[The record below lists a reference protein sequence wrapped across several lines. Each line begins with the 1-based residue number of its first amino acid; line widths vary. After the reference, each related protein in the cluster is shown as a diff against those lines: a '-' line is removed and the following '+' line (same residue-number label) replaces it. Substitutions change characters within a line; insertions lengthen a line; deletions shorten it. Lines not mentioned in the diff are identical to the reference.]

1 MVTDTCHVATGIQ
14 PKMIGPLCLLAN
26 AKLMLWIFLGHA
38 ESGRWIRPLNSHQS
52 RLSVPP
58 SRDPSVCCAEPGGGG
73 VFDCVL
79 PGLSAS
85 LQQPPGA
92 QMGLPPLDP
101 LLWLGGV
108 SPQAFLSRTSVYRTM
123 LMAALGRR
131 WTQKRKDTFFVYAS
145 HYMLLPSPFHLSFS
159 LKITLLLSL

>member
-1 MVTDTCHVATGIQ
+1 M
-14 PKMIGPLCLLAN
+14 
-26 AKLMLWIFLGHA
+26 
-38 ESGRWIRPLNSHQS
+38 
-52 RLSVPP
+52 
-58 SRDPSVCCAEPGGGG
+58 
-73 VFDCVL
+73 FDCVL

-131 WTQKRKDTFFVYAS
+131 RTQKRKDTFFVYAS
-145 HYMLLPSPFHLSFS
+145 HYMLLPSPFHLLFS
-159 LKITLLLSL
+159 LKITLLL